1 MNYKIA
7 QLEEMLRQELD
18 PKTSGYGAHLTH
30 WSGNAKPINID
41 AKAIQAL
48 IDHYNTRLDPDT
60 QRIKD
65 DEEDRRRLPRRGSYR
80 SCHHRAGRIVTGKQ
94 IGRAHV

>member
-48 IDHYNTRLDPDT
+48 IDHYNARLDPDT

-65 DEEDRRRLPRRGSYR
+65 DGVDARVIEERLSRE
-80 SCHHRAGRIVTGKQ
+80 A
-94 IGRAHV
+94 